1 MRDPRGGRGQTWSAP
16 LAASIGVPL
25 IPIVFGRLITAIPD
39 GLVALIG
46 ATADSALAEL
56 PHIGLRNGS
65 AQATSRSVLRLS
77 TLLVILAQA
86 AHIGS
91 TFVVNGSP
99 ARSEVVD
106 EAVPSWP
113 QAIKVCLANW
123 LKQGAALQR
132 QAVRGAVAR
141 SENLVDGDLAG
152 IEGLG

>member
-1 MRDPRGGRGQTWSAP
+1 MVGAARGIDRSAADPDHVWRW
-16 LAASIGVPL
+16 
-25 IPIVFGRLITAIPD
+25 ITAIPD

-46 ATADSALAEL
+46 ATADSALGDV
-56 PHIGLRNGS
+56 PHIGPRNGS

-77 TLLVILAQA
+77 TVLAILAHA

-99 ARSEVVD
+99 AKSEMVD
-106 EAVPSWP
+106 ETVPSWP
-113 QAIKVCLANW
+113 QAVKVCLANW

-152 IEGLG
+152 FKGLG